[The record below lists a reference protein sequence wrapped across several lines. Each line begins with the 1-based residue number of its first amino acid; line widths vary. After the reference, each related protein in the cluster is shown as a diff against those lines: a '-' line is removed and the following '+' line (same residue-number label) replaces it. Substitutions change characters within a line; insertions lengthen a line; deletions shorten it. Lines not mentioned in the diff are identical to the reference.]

1 MLPDRPVF
9 DDEHHRYRRS
19 VRRFVEQEISPH
31 FDRWEREGITDRD
44 LWKQAGAAG
53 LLCADLPEDMGGT
66 GDYRYNAVVD
76 EELSYAG
83 FGGPAGNLLAHSDVC
98 SGYIAEYGRPEVR
111 GTWLPRMLSGDAV
124 CAIAMTEP
132 GAGSDLRGLRT
143 RAVREG
149 DEYVLTGSK
158 TFISNG
164 QHCDIAVVAARTDP
178 EGGSRALSLLL
189 VPADSPGFR
198 RGRNLEKLGLH
209 SADTSEL
216 TFDRVR
222 VPAANLLGAEGGAL
236 AAMMT
241 SLPKERMSLAISAVA
256 AAQKA
261 YDLTRDYVRTR
272 TAFGQA
278 IGDMQNT
285 RFVLADLRTDLAVGW
300 TFVDD
305 CMRSLLA
312 GELTADRAAMAKLW
326 ITEMQGR
333 VMDRCLQ
340 FFGGYGYMREYEIS
354 RLFAD
359 ARVQR
364 IYGGA
369 SEVMRELISRN
380 L

>member
-1 MLPDRPVF
+1 
-9 DDEHHRYRRS
+9 
-19 VRRFVEQEISPH
+19 
-31 FDRWEREGITDRD
+31 
-44 LWKQAGAAG
+44 
-53 LLCADLPEDMGGT
+53 
-66 GDYRYNAVVD
+66 
-76 EELSYAG
+76 
-83 FGGPAGNLLAHSDVC
+83 
-98 SGYIAEYGRPEVR
+98 
-111 GTWLPRMLSGDAV
+111 
-124 CAIAMTEP
+124 MTEP

-178 EGGSRALSLLL
+178 EGGSRALSLFL
-189 VPADSPGFR
+189 VPADSPGFH

-216 TFDRVR
+216 AFDGVR
-222 VPAANLLGAEGGAL
+222 VPAENLLGSEGGAL
-236 AAMMT
+236 PAMMT

-261 YDLTRDYVRTR
+261 YDITRDHVRTR

-305 CMRSLLA
+305 CLRSLLA

-326 ITEMQGR
+326 VTEMQGR